1 MHSKNPEAGHVRL
14 FSCPIRFSA
23 MNAVLDTSFFF
34 GEFPLQGDMFT
45 VPSVVDELKDIR
57 AKGNF
62 EKLCAR
68 GLRVQSPTEEGRN
81 RVLSAAR
88 ATKDVTV
95 ISGTDSDLLALALDL
110 QAYLYT
116 DDFAI
121 QNVALVLGVKTVP
134 ILQRKARRVHWKYR
148 CSGCGKY
155 ADHDGE
161 CPVCGAAIKRKL
173 K

>member
-1 MHSKNPEAGHVRL
+1 
-14 FSCPIRFSA
+14 
-23 MNAVLDTSFFF
+23 MNAVLDTGFFF
-34 GEFPLQGDMFT
+34 GDFPAEGALFT
-45 VPSVVDELKDIR
+45 VPSVVEELKDIR

-62 EKLCAR
+62 EKWLAR
-68 GLRVQSPTEEGRN
+68 GLKVQPPADESIGRVT
-81 RVLSAAR
+81 AAAEKTR
-88 ATKDVTV
+88 DLPV
-95 ISGTDSDLLALALDL
+95 ISGTDRDLLALALDL
-110 QAYLYT
+110 GAELHT

-121 QNVALVLGVKTVP
+121 QNIAHVLGVKTVP

-148 CSGCGKY
+148 CSGCGRY

>member
-1 MHSKNPEAGHVRL
+1 MYEFSFSGPVRIL
-14 FSCPIRFSA
+14 PMS
-23 MNAVLDTSFFF
+23 AVLDASFFF
-34 GEFPLQGDMFT
+34 GDFPTEGDIFT
-45 VPSVVDELKDIR
+45 VPSVVDELLDIR

-68 GLRVQSPTEEGRN
+68 GLRVQSPTEESSR
-81 RVLSAAR
+81 RVISAAKT
-88 ATKDVTV
+88 TKDFSVA
-95 ISGTDSDLLALALDL
+95 SGTDRDLLALALDL
-110 QAYLYT
+110 GADLHT

-121 QNVALVLGVKTVP
+121 QNIALVLGVKTVP

-155 ADHDGE
+155 AEHDGE

>member
-1 MHSKNPEAGHVRL
+1 MHDSPHQVRARV
-14 FSCPIRFSA
+14 FR

-34 GEFPLQGDMFT
+34 GDFPAEGALFT
-45 VPSVVDELKDIR
+45 VPSVVEELKDIR

-62 EKLCAR
+62 EKLLGR
-68 GLRVQSPTEEGRN
+68 GLIVQSPADESIGR
-81 RVLSAAR
+81 VIAAAEKTR
-88 ATKDVTV
+88 DISV
-95 ISGTDSDLLALALDL
+95 ISGTDRDLLALALDL
-110 QAYLYT
+110 GAELHT

-121 QNVALVLGVKTVP
+121 QNIAHVLGVKTVP

-148 CSGCGKY
+148 CSGCGRY

-161 CPVCGAAIKRKL
+161 CLVCGAAIKRKL

>member
-1 MHSKNPEAGHVRL
+1 MS
-14 FSCPIRFSA
+14 
-23 MNAVLDTSFFF
+23 AVLDASFFF
-34 GEFPLQGDMFT
+34 GEFPAEGDTFT

-62 EKLCAR
+62 EKWCAR
-68 GLRVQSPTEEGRN
+68 GLRVQSPSDGN
-81 RVLSAAR
+81 RKRVISAAGT
-88 ATKDVTV
+88 TKDITV
-95 ISGTDSDLLALALDL
+95 ISGTDRDLLALALDL
-110 QAYLYT
+110 GADLHT

-121 QNVALVLGVKTVP
+121 QNVALLLGVKTVP

-148 CSGCGKY
+148 CSGCGRY
-155 ADHDGE
+155 AEHDGE

>member
-1 MHSKNPEAGHVRL
+1 MS
-14 FSCPIRFSA
+14 I
-23 MNAVLDTSFFF
+23 VLDTSFFF
-34 GEFPLQGDMFT
+34 GDFPAEGETFT
-45 VPSVVDELKDIR
+45 VPSVVGELKDIR

-62 EKLCAR
+62 EKWCAR
-68 GLRVQSPTEEGRN
+68 GLRVQSPAEESRKK
-81 RVLSAAR
+81 VIAA
-88 ATKDVTV
+88 AGSTKDLPV
-95 ISGTDSDLLALALDL
+95 ISGTDCDLLALALDL
-110 QAYLYT
+110 GAELHT

-148 CSGCGKY
+148 CSGCGRY
-155 ADHDGE
+155 AEQDGE

>member
-1 MHSKNPEAGHVRL
+1 
-14 FSCPIRFSA
+14 
-23 MNAVLDTSFFF
+23 MNAVLDASFFF
-34 GEFPLQGDMFT
+34 GDFPAEGDTFT
-45 VPSVVDELKDIR
+45 APSVIEELKDIR

-62 EKLCAR
+62 EKWCAR
-68 GLRVQSPTEEGRN
+68 GLRVQSPTGESEK
-81 RVLSAAR
+81 RVISAAGT
-88 ATKDVTV
+88 TKDITV
-95 ISGTDSDLLALALDL
+95 ISGTDRDLLALALDL
-110 QAYLYT
+110 EATLYT

-134 ILQRKARRVHWKYR
+134 LLQRKARRVHWKYR
-148 CSGCGKY
+148 CSGCGRY

>member
-1 MHSKNPEAGHVRL
+1 
-14 FSCPIRFSA
+14 

-34 GEFPLQGDMFT
+34 GDFPAEGDLFT
-45 VPSVVDELKDIR
+45 APSVVEELRDIR

-62 EKLCAR
+62 EKLCAK
-68 GLRVQSPTEEGRN
+68 GLKVQSPSEENGKK
-81 RVLSAAR
+81 VIAAAT

-95 ISGTDSDLLALALDL
+95 ISGTDRDLLALALDL
-110 QAYLYT
+110 GADLYT

-121 QNVALVLGVKTVP
+121 QNIALVLGVRTVP
-134 ILQRKARRVHWKYR
+134 ILQRRARRVHWKYR

-161 CPVCGAAIKRKL
+161 CPICGAAIKRKL

>member
-1 MHSKNPEAGHVRL
+1 MS
-14 FSCPIRFSA
+14 
-23 MNAVLDTSFFF
+23 AVLDASFFF
-34 GEFPLQGDMFT
+34 GEFPVEGDIFT
-45 VPSVVDELKDIR
+45 VPAVVDELLDIR

-68 GLRVQSPTEEGRN
+68 GLRVQSPTEESRK
-81 RVLSAAR
+81 RVISAAKT
-88 ATKDVTV
+88 TKDFPV
-95 ISGTDSDLLALALDL
+95 ISGTDRDLLALALDL
-110 QAYLYT
+110 VADLRT

-121 QNVALVLGVKTVP
+121 QNIAHVLGVRTIP

-148 CSGCGKY
+148 CSGCGRY
-155 ADHDGE
+155 AEQDGE